1 MSSRVRTSVLG
12 HEVSPRDTGDIAW
25 RATIPLADIESSG
38 DAELIKIVHEQRPY
52 GWVGPSSHVAFYP
65 LRGGSVY
72 NLVLA

>member
-1 MSSRVRTSVLG
+1 MSSKVRGSVLG
-12 HEVSPRDTGDIAW
+12 HEVGPIDTGDIAW
-25 RATIPLADIESSG
+25 RATIPLEDIERSQNE
-38 DAELIKIVHEQRPY
+38 ELIRIVHEQRPH